1 MINPESRVWIYQSNQ
16 PLSQSQLAEI
26 GIILNDFTKTWSAHN
41 QALKASFELR
51 YNRFIILI
59 VDETQAGASG
69 CSIDK
74 SVRLMQELENKFN
87 INLLDRF
94 NIAYKIADEVKSADR
109 NEFEQLI
116 KDGVVSATTPVFN
129 NMVSNYQEYQKNWET
144 TIENSWHNRVFSL

>member
-1 MINPESRVWIYQSNQ
+1 MWIYQSNQ